1 MAISNEQ
8 VGGVTWAWRQGEL
21 WAQTQTTCWNSS
33 HVLNYNK
40 LLILNHP
47 SQLSHRKG
55 MSSTYLTSSVFC
67 GAAPACICCGHE
79 NMHPFCFVCTGN
91 QVGALVKRGSEFVY
105 ARQAGRAKQAEL
117 PTNTWCSRKPIKWP
131 TLGED
136 RASALRR
143 GRRRKWRL
151 NSLYTINILYS
162 HQDGNITDDKVVL
175 ISTLIPKM
183 VGHHVTHKQNVI
195 IHLSFLT

>member
-91 QVGALVKRGSEFVY
+91 QVSALVKRGSEFVY
-105 ARQAGRAKQAEL
+105 ARQAGRSGKAGWASHKYLMQQKTYKMAD
-117 PTNTWCSRKPIKWP
+117 
-131 TLGED
+131 LG
-136 RASALRR
+136 R
-143 GRRRKWRL
+143 GQ
-151 NSLYTINILYS
+151 SLSSEEREEEEMKTE
-162 HQDGNITDDKVVL
+162 
-175 ISTLIPKM
+175 
-183 VGHHVTHKQNVI
+183 
-195 IHLSFLT
+195 